1 MSLIQYGF
9 QKLVLLNSAGYSRAE
24 LPLDDSVSII
34 APNNTGKTSLINALQ
49 FLLILNKQHM
59 EFGAHSFE
67 NTKRFYFPDNSAY
80 ILLEILLP
88 SGMAVM
94 NPCALAAVAAA
105 TRSASVASGR
115 PRRRFSSTVPWN
127 R

>member
-67 NTKRFYFPDNSAY
+67 NTRRFYFPDNSAY
-80 ILLEILLP
+80 ILLEVLLP
-88 SGMAVM
+88 SGMAVIG
-94 NPCALAAVAAA
+94 CVGKGLSHDYEYFAYQGSLDLDD
-105 TRSASVASGR
+105 
-115 PRRRFSSTVPWN
+115 
-127 R
+127 